1 MAAFK
6 NKDNGTWY
14 VQFRYTD
21 WKGERQQKLK
31 RGFATKREALEWE
44 REFLM
49 EKQADVNMSFESF
62 VALYEKDIK
71 PKLKLNTWLT
81 KESIIKKKILPYFA
95 NRKLSEITAKD
106 IIRWQNEI
114 RELRDCHGKPLS
126 KTYLKTVHNQ
136 LSAIFNHA
144 ARFYGLNINPARQ
157 AGNMGAEERKEML
170 FWTREE
176 YTRFSEAMM
185 DKPLSFYAFEV
196 LYWCGVREGELLALT
211 PADFDFEK
219 RTVTI
224 NKSYQR
230 LNKQDVVTT
239 PKTPKSNRVIQMP
252 QFLCDE
258 LQDYLKQL
266 YGVEPDSRMFPI
278 SKSYLHREMDRG
290 CKQTGVKR
298 IRIHDLRHPY
308 VKHTTKIFS
317 LRLMDFQAQVYPDAR
332 RKTRGA
338 CQPHRG
344 GQSQSPAR
352 PLCNRKRFS
361 CLPPQSKMSWILY
374 AISMRLSGYTST
386 RSISNS
392 ASSVVSVS
400 ASKIALDA
408 SLRLSCR
415 ACSSCFCFAC
425 ANTAA

>member
-49 EKQADVNMSFESF
+49 EKQADVNMTFESF
-62 VALYEKDIK
+62 VALYEKDIR

-95 NRKLSEITAKD
+95 KRKLSEITAKD
-106 IIRWQNEI
+106 IMRWQNEI
-114 RELRDCHGKPLS
+114 REMRDCHGKPLS

-144 ARFYGLNINPARQ
+144 ARFYGLNLNPARQ

-219 RTVTI
+219 RTLTI

-230 LNKQDVVTT
+230 INKQDVITT

-298 IRIHDLRHPY
+298 IRIEKDVERSDKEHKEI
-308 VKHTTKIFS
+308 VSSMQEKIDKLETECS
-317 LRLMDFQAQVYPDAR
+317 
-332 RKTRGA
+332 
-338 CQPHRG
+338 
-344 GQSQSPAR
+344 
-352 PLCNRKRFS
+352 
-361 CLPPQSKMSWILY
+361 
-374 AISMRLSGYTST
+374 RLSRITYMQS
-386 RSISNS
+386 RKILVISNS
-392 ASSVVSVS
+392 LQQSFAGVMVLPYDRITELNHMVGDYSEILYVPNDMPFPSRRYIQ
-400 ASKIALDA
+400 KLDYIQEK
-408 SLRLSCR
+408 LHV
-415 ACSSCFCFAC
+415 FCTHAELID
-425 ANTAA
+425 